1 MHTGTIPLSVQLPL
15 IAGRTESMARRLLRD
30 RLGVSGLL
38 LIAVFVIMGIGAP
51 LLTKAD
57 PAAIDAVR
65 RLEGPSVTHPFGTDH
80 LGRDM
85 FSRVTYGARWSLGI
99 VAIATTCIVVV
110 GVLVG
115 TVAGYYGGWV
125 DEVLMRVVDV
135 MLAFPSLL
143 LALAIAG
150 TVGPGI
156 TGVMIG
162 LLAVWWASYARM
174 VRGMVLAL
182 RERDFVAAAKSLGAS
197 NGHIVLRHVL
207 PNVFPPV
214 LILATVEMGDLVLAI
229 AALGFL
235 GLGAQPPT
243 PEWGAMINDA
253 RPFILSE
260 PRLMVIPGLAI
271 SASVAGFNLL
281 GDALRDVL
289 DPRRNG

>member
-1 MHTGTIPLSVQLPL
+1 MNAGTISIGVPLPVTP
-15 IAGRTESMARRLLRD
+15 GKTESVVRRLIRD

-38 LIAVFVIMGIGAP
+38 LVAVFVIMGIGAP
-51 LLTKAD
+51 LLTNAD
-57 PAAIDAVR
+57 PATIDAVR
-65 RLEGPSVTHPFGTDH
+65 RLEGVSVSHPLGTDH

-85 FSRVTYGARWSLGI
+85 FARVTYGARWSLGI
-99 VAIATTCIVVV
+99 VAVATACIVLV
-110 GVLVG
+110 GVIVG

-156 TGVMIG
+156 TGIMTG

-174 VRGMVLAL
+174 VRGMVLTL
-182 RERDFVAAAKSLGAS
+182 RERDFVAAARSLGA
-197 NGHIVLRHVL
+197 NNMHIISRHVL

-214 LILATVEMGDLVLAI
+214 LILATVEMGDLVLAV

-289 DPRRNG
+289 DPRRYG